1 MKLHEKIYY
10 CRKKSGLS
18 QEALAEKIGVSR
30 QAVSKWE
37 TADAVPEIGKLRALC
52 EIFEVTA
59 DWMISDDEPDELPKK
74 EPVLYSDRISK
85 FDEIT
90 DRIADGAEKLF
101 KKYAWFCGIAV
112 ILIGVY
118 RVISAVIPLFTTGG
132 YIPDG
137 FIFFSFFHALIGFA
151 FIAGGIVLT
160 VVLKKW
166 CNKNKTE

>member
-37 TADAVPEIGKLRALC
+37 TGDAAPEIGKLSILC
-52 EIFEVTA
+52 EVFGVTA
-59 DWMISDDEPDELPKK
+59 DWLISESEPEEISKN
-74 EPVLYSDRISK
+74 EPVICSDRISK

-90 DRIADGAEKLF
+90 DKIADGAEKFF
-101 KKYAWFCGIAV
+101 KKYAWICGIAV
-112 ILIGVY
+112 ILIGIY
-118 RVISAVIPLFTTGG
+118 RIISAVIPLFTTGG
-132 YIPDG
+132 YIPDS
-137 FIFFSFFHALIGFA
+137 FIFFSLFYALIGFVI
-151 FIAGGIVLT
+151 FAGGIIIT

-166 CNKNKTE
+166 CNKNNIE